1 LGTGRLTRRPRCY
14 LTQKDRF
21 IQPRPNTEE
30 ILARVDRNAQ
40 RVAIVHELIR
50 PDETFTLTDDQARA
64 VDTISRGLERGVY
77 EHLLHAP
84 TGSGKTEVLMR
95 VALRTV
101 LEGGYAVIIA
111 PTRDLVRQHV
121 AYFTER
127 LDGTGLHI
135 AEIHGG
141 VSPAQRR
148 ASETAVRAGEA
159 QIVIGS
165 AMLLSIKPL
174 WDLVDRSSLAIID
187 DVNAFDEREHLR
199 LLEKLDCPLVFASA
213 TPDELK
219 PFLTRIGATA
229 NVARMREM
237 PFDVRP
243 TKVHKIEGVW
253 GEPPAEQLARA
264 ETYIRD
270 HLTRGSRIFVIGRT
284 RGDVPRIAERL
295 EQTYE
300 LDVQQLRGDMA
311 DTAEHRKRHRR
322 KGVTADRNS
331 TRVEMMQ
338 QFRDGSPSILAATNL
353 VGSGLDVPAAD
364 LIVITDS
371 DAFGEAEVEQLIG
384 RVGRRD
390 LPSDAVMITGTT
402 LERNPSKG
410 MSTGRGRT
418 FMPVGM
424 HSKSLRFRR

>member
-1 LGTGRLTRRPRCY
+1 MEPPHR
-14 LTQKDRF
+14 KDRF
-21 IQPRPNTEE
+21 IQPQRNAEE

-50 PDETFTLTDDQARA
+50 PDEAFTLTDDQTRA
-64 VDTISRGLERGVY
+64 VDTITRGLGNGVF

-95 VALRTV
+95 VALRRV

-121 AYFTER
+121 AYFSER
-127 LDGTGLHI
+127 LDGTGLRI

-141 VSPAQRR
+141 VSPAERR
-148 ASETAVRAGEA
+148 AAEVAVRAGEA

-165 AMLLSIKPL
+165 AMLISIKHL
-174 WDLVDRSSLAIID
+174 WDLVDRAALTIID

-199 LLEKLDCPLVFASA
+199 LLENLDCPLVFASA

-219 PFLTRIGATA
+219 PFLTRIGATK

-237 PFDVRP
+237 PFDVKP

-253 GEPPAEQLARA
+253 GEPPAEQLSRA
-264 ETYIRD
+264 ETYIRE
-270 HLTRGSRIFVIGRT
+270 HLTRGSRIFAIGRT
-284 RGDVPRIAERL
+284 RGDIPRIAERL
-295 EQTYE
+295 AHTYE
-300 LDVQQLRGDMA
+300 IDVQQLRGDMA

-322 KGVTADRNS
+322 RGVAADRTT

-338 QFRDGSPSILAATNL
+338 QFRDGAPSILAATNL

-364 LIVITDS
+364 LIVITDA
-371 DAFGEAEVEQLIG
+371 DAFGESEVEQLIG

-402 LERNPSKG
+402 LERNPSKS
-410 MSTGRGRT
+410 MPTGRART
-418 FMPVGM
+418 FMPRGM